1 MSTQDS
7 EAITSEAITI
17 EQFKI
22 ISQRS
27 GLDFTPAEME
37 HLLPLYQ
44 GFAEQLRMLHD
55 PNLPLGLPA
64 VTFDSQWDG

>member
-1 MSTQDS
+1 MPIPEPD
-7 EAITSEAITI
+7 AITI

-22 ISQRS
+22 ISQRA
-27 GLDFTPAEME
+27 GLDFTQAEMQ

-55 PNLPLGLPA
+55 ADLPLGLPA
-64 VTFDSQWDG
+64 VTFDARWDS